1 MDILVI
7 VNESPWGSSLAT
19 AALRFVRA
27 AQHAGKRVAAV
38 FFHGDGIYNA
48 LPGRASDDGL
58 PSPVQDWCE
67 LAGQGNTELL
77 LCSAASAR
85 RLAQSVVNDLPVEFR
100 EAGLVEMWDLA
111 GRCDRIVTF

>member
-1 MDILVI
+1 LRILVI

-27 AQHAGKRVAAV
+27 AQHAGNRVAAV

-48 LPGRASDDGL
+48 LPGRVSDDGL
-58 PSPVQDWCE
+58 PSPAQSWRE
-67 LAGQGNTELL
+67 LAGQGKTELL
-77 LCSAASAR
+77 LCSTASAR
-85 RLAQSVVNDLPVEFR
+85 RLMQSSVNEFPDEFR

-111 GRCDRIVTF
+111 ERCDRVVTF

>member
-27 AQHAGKRVAAV
+27 AQHSGKCVPAV
-38 FFHGDGIYNA
+38 FFHNDGIYNA
-48 LPGRASDDGL
+48 LPGRVSDDGL
-58 PSPVQDWCE
+58 PSPVQSWVE
-67 LAGQGNTELL
+67 LAEYGETELL

-85 RLAQSVVNDLPVEFR
+85 RLAQSAVNELPGAFR
-100 EAGLVEMWDLA
+100 EAGLVEMWGLA
-111 GRCDRIVTF
+111 GRCDRVVTF

>member
-27 AQHAGKRVAAV
+27 AQHSGKRVPAV
-38 FFHGDGIYNA
+38 FFHNDGIYNA
-48 LPGRASDDGL
+48 LLTRSSDDGL
-58 PSPVQDWCE
+58 PSPVHSWCE
-67 LAGQGNTELL
+67 LAGRGETELL

-85 RLAQSVVNDLPVEFR
+85 RLAQSAVNELPTAFR
-100 EAGLVEMWDLA
+100 EAGLVEMWGLA
-111 GRCDRIVTF
+111 EHCDRVVTF